1 MYQYGIICLNKI
13 YDLRIENPEERSNE
27 GRNDEVSLSKTQ
39 KLKELRGKLKDLEE
53 VKLKDA
59 LAKYGEAYQE
69 SGAAWNENAAWELAD
84 EEVSVL
90 RAMVTEIKSEIQKLE
105 RPAPTIIS
113 NRDKKSA

>member
-1 MYQYGIICLNKI
+1 MA
-13 YDLRIENPEERSNE
+13 
-27 GRNDEVSLSKTQ
+27 LSRAQ
-39 KLKELRGKLKDLEE
+39 KLKALKNKLRELEE

-90 RAMVTEIKSEIQKLE
+90 RAMVSEIKAEIRNLEHPQPADTHQPTSEGNPSSK
-105 RPAPTIIS
+105 
-113 NRDKKSA
+113 

>member
-1 MYQYGIICLNKI
+1 MA
-13 YDLRIENPEERSNE
+13 S
-27 GRNDEVSLSKTQ
+27 SKAQ
-39 KLKELRGKLKDLEE
+39 KLRELRRKLHDLEE

-90 RAMVTEIKSEIQKLE
+90 RAMVTEVKREIRKIE
-105 RPAPTIIS
+105 HPVPPIIS
-113 NRDKKSA
+113 HRDKNSK

>member
-1 MYQYGIICLNKI
+1 MYKAAVFCLNKI
-13 YDLRIENPEERSNE
+13 CEHMA
-27 GRNDEVSLSKTQ
+27 VTKTQ
-39 KLKELRGKLKDLEE
+39 KLKELRKRLHELEE

-90 RAMVTEIKSEIQKLE
+90 RAMVTEVKKEIYSLE
-105 RPAPTIIS
+105 HPNNQTITS
-113 NRDKKSA
+113 HQDKNET

>member
-1 MYQYGIICLNKI
+1 MVTKA
-13 YDLRIENPEERSNE
+13 
-27 GRNDEVSLSKTQ
+27 Q
-39 KLKELRGKLKDLEE
+39 KLRELKRRLHELEE

-90 RAMVTEIKSEIQKLE
+90 RALVTEVKREIRQLE
-105 RPAPTIIS
+105 HPVPPITS
-113 NRDKKSA
+113 HRDRNSK